1 MFELGSLFDIIAFV
15 LIDFLIQLLYKLI
28 ITLAV
33 LAVGQ

>member
-28 ITLAV
+28 TLAV